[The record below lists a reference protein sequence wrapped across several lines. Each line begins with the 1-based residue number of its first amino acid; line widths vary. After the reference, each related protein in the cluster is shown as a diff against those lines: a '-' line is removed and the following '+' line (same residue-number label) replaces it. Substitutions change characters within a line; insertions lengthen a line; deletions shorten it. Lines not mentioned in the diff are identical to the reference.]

1 MKQNIS
7 RKEYAR
13 LVREYAPQV
22 LELTMRLLRDCRE
35 AEDAAQDA
43 FVKAYEKRSSFRG
56 ESSFLTWLQRIAY
69 HEALDH
75 LRRREPYMEDIGE
88 LSTTIEDED
97 LSTQREERILLMEE
111 AVEELSEKDQLL
123 LHLFYYE
130 DRPLRD
136 IAYIMDAEPNTLS
149 QRLSR
154 LRKKLLLKI
163 KEKENE

>member
-75 LRRREPYMEDIGE
+75 LRRRGP
-88 LSTTIEDED
+88 
-97 LSTQREERILLMEE
+97 
-111 AVEELSEKDQLL
+111 
-123 LHLFYYE
+123 
-130 DRPLRD
+130 
-136 IAYIMDAEPNTLS
+136 
-149 QRLSR
+149 
-154 LRKKLLLKI
+154 
-163 KEKENE
+163 

>member
-1 MKQNIS
+1 MKQEIS

-22 LELTMRLLRDCRE
+22 LDLIMRLLQDRRE
-35 AEDAAQDA
+35 AEDTAQDA
-43 FVKAYEKRSSFRG
+43 FVKAYEKRASFRG
-56 ESSFLTWLQRIAY
+56 ESSFLTWLLRIAY

-75 LRRREPYMEDIGE
+75 LRQRGDIGE
-88 LSTTIEDED
+88 QTTVIEEED

-111 AVEELSEKDQLL
+111 AVEELPEKDQLL

-154 LRKKLLLKI
+154 LRKKLFLMI

>member
-22 LELTMRLLRDCRE
+22 LELTMRLLQNSRE

-75 LRRREPYMEDIGE
+75 LRQRGPYMEDIGE

-149 QRLSR
+149 QRLCR